1 MGHTKVRCKEPPAE
15 ESGFDASAGGFGAT
29 AGGFDSAAG
38 GFDNAGFD
46 DAAPAAVSAGG
57 GDDVAW

>member
-1 MGHTKVRCKEPPAE
+1 VGHTKVRCKEPPAE
-15 ESGFDASAGGFGAT
+15 DNGFDAAAGGFDST
-29 AGGFDSAAG
+29 AGGFDNT

-46 DAAPAAVSAGG
+46 NVAPAAMAAGG